1 MKHYNNIETTG
12 QLVVG
17 APQGTPPLSVDSS
30 TVVPNL
36 NADLLDG
43 KHASEFA
50 SSSHTH
56 SPANITQDSN
66 NRFVTD
72 SEKST
77 WNGKANASHTHDM
90 SNVSTGS
97 LATDRL
103 SEVAYVTGSITR
115 TARPLFDVLRADRT
129 SFLPPSQ
136 IIIESSTDA
145 GVTWKDAGVSD
156 TNKARLFTGQRPS
169 ISIPLKAGV
178 KSTDCMIRITVT
190 GMRYNVPVNTPEV
203 DKYQYW
209 NSAYVQSTERYF
221 TAEDCWVWLSSVADR
236 IYMKVEKATGAN
248 PNSWSLDREAY
259 QSGWSGGNYASLSGN
274 TFGGGTT
281 QTGNFWNWRFTF
293 RTCTTSNN
301 FNDAQLSSS
310 YASSAQVINHIK
322 VSGRNVWSYTNNY
335 MYHDHLYNWDENQNA
350 FFPATV
356 RGTTLQSTIASGTAP
371 LTVASNTLVTNLNA
385 DLLDGQHASAFA
397 LASHSHAIS
406 NVIGLQTA
414 LDGKSATSHNHDS
427 AYEPK
432 NSNIQSHIS
441 STSNPHGVTK
451 SQVGLGNVDNTSDL
465 NKPISTATQTAL
477 NGKANTSHTHAITDV
492 IGLQTALDG
501 KSETSHTH
509 TFASLTSKPTTL
521 AGYGITDASAS
532 THTHA
537 DLHTHSN
544 KTILDAIEASLTTAL
559 KTNYDTAYTH
569 SQSAHAPSDADK
581 TETAISG
588 ATAKVTPVD
597 ADTMPLSDSAAS
609 NTIKKVTWSNI
620 KATLKT
626 YFDTLYNNYTHPTY
640 TYTTPIDDT
649 NTTLTS
655 VDFVSTITQTNGHVT
670 GGTKRNLVA
679 GTNVSIVAEVDG
691 DVVIS
696 STDTNTVT
704 RVQGTGGTLV
714 SGDIVIQGTGL
725 VSTSQSGNTITI
737 ATTAN
742 NYSHPTQSAIT
753 SDNANGVVLQ
763 DVSVNTLGHV
773 TSVAT
778 VDLDGR
784 YYTETET
791 NTLLSGKQSTSE
803 KGAAN
808 GYASLDAG
816 GKVPTAQLP
825 SYVDDVLEYA
835 NFASLPV
842 TGETGKI
849 YVTIDTNKTYR
860 WSGTAYVYITSG
872 AVDSVD
878 GQTGVVNLSSVYEP
892 KNSNIQTHIS
902 SMSNPHST
910 TAAQVGAEPAFTKN
924 TAFNK
929 NFGTTA
935 GTVTQ
940 GNDARLSDTRTP
952 KAHALI
958 DTVNH
963 TVSGLTTG
971 HVIKAL
977 SATTYGFGTTDTAGI
992 TDNAVTLAKIQDIAT
1007 ATILGRATAGS
1018 GDPEALTASQVRTIL
1033 NVADGANN
1041 YIHPASHAP
1050 SIITQDANNRFVT
1063 DTEKATWNA
1072 KSTLSL
1078 GTTSTTAFR
1087 GDYGNTAYAHSQI
1100 VTGNPHGTTKTD
1112 LGLGSVENKSS
1123 ATIRSEITSS
1133 NVTTALGYTPVN
1145 PNQRGVANGYASL
1158 DASGL
1163 IPVSQIPSSFK
1174 EILIVANIT
1183 ARDAITDK
1191 FTGLRVHVLDASADV
1206 TVTSGW
1212 AEYLWTGSAWTKVSE
1227 SESIDVVLQWANI
1240 TGKPTSAVADIDSA
1254 VSQRH
1259 THSNKA
1265 TLDSIQE
1272 ALTTAL
1278 KSNYDTAYTHSQS
1291 AHAPSNAQKNSDIT
1305 KAEIEAKLTGA
1316 ITTHTHAYEP
1326 ANANIQSHISSTS
1339 NPHSVTKSQVGLGSV
1354 ENYGIATQAEAQAG
1368 TSNVK
1373 YMTPLRVKEAI
1384 GSLGTVKSVNSQSP
1398 DGNGNVVINATH
1410 VGATRKFTANFGN
1423 GSATQFDF
1431 THNFGTS
1438 DVTVCVYE
1446 NSTNMMVVADVLIS
1460 SANVV
1465 RVVTGIVPTANQ
1477 FRVVIVG

>member
-1 MKHYNNIETTG
+1 MILTTKG
-12 QLVVG
+12 FKKPEL
-17 APQGTPPLSVDSS
+17 TDI
-30 TVVPNL
+30 
-36 NADLLDG
+36 ADLRIFIGDNMDLLETELD
-43 KHASEFA
+43 KKSNTTHTHTDLHTHSNKSILDATTASFTTELK
-50 SSSHTH
+50 SSYDSAVTNSHTH
-56 SPANITQDSN
+56 SNKSALDLVSGTNTGNETTTSIGTLINGATAKTTPVDADMIGLMDSAASNVLKKLSWANIKATLKTYFDTLYN
-66 NRFVTD
+66 NY
-72 SEKST
+72 
-77 WNGKANASHTHDM
+77 TH
-90 SNVSTGS
+90 
-97 LATDRL
+97 
-103 SEVAYVTGSITR
+103 
-115 TARPLFDVLRADRT
+115 
-129 SFLPPSQ
+129 PSQ
-136 IIIESSTDA
+136 TAIT
-145 GVTWKDAGVSD
+145 SD
-156 TNKARLFTGQRPS
+156 NSGTTVLQD
-169 ISIPLKAGV
+169 IS
-178 KSTDCMIRITVT
+178 
-190 GMRYNVPVNTPEV
+190 VNTLGHVTSVGTV
-203 DKYQYW
+203 DL
-209 NSAYVQSTERYF
+209 SASF
-221 TAEDCWVWLSSVADR
+221 
-236 IYMKVEKATGAN
+236 
-248 PNSWSLDREAY
+248 EA
-259 QSGWSGGNYASLSGN
+259 
-274 TFGGGTT
+274 
-281 QTGNFWNWRFTF
+281 
-293 RTCTTSNN
+293 
-301 FNDAQLSSS
+301 
-310 YASSAQVINHIK
+310 K
-322 VSGRNVWSYTNNY
+322 
-335 MYHDHLYNWDENQNA
+335 NA
-350 FFPATV
+350 
-356 RGTTLQSTIASGTAP
+356 
-371 LTVASNTLVTNLNA
+371 
-385 DLLDGQHASAFA
+385 
-397 LASHSHAIS
+397 
-406 NVIGLQTA
+406 
-414 LDGKSATSHNHDS
+414 
-427 AYEPK
+427 
-432 NSNIQSHIS
+432 NIQSHIS
-441 STSNPHGVTK
+441 STSNPHSTTAA
-451 SQVGLGNVDNTSDL
+451 QVGAEPAFTKNTAFNKNFGTTAGTVTEGSHVGSTGTSHGVATTSVNGFMSSSDKTKLDGIATGAEVNQNAFSNIAVSGQTTVAADSKTDTLTLIAGTNVSITTDAVNDTITINATDTNTTYTASNGITLVGNDIRHVDTSSQASLDALTGANVISDIDL
-465 NKPISTATQTAL
+465 DTYGHVTLLATRALTAGDIGA
-477 NGKANTSHTHAITDV
+477 ATSGHTHATLAAGN
-492 IGLQTALDG
+492 GLTGTSYNGSTAQ
-501 KSETSHTH
+501 
-509 TFASLTSKPTTL
+509 TFAV
-521 AGYGITDASAS
+521 ASAAGTAGS
-532 THTHA
+532 VGTLTITA
-537 DLHTHSN
+537 DAVGVTLGTTS
-544 KTILDAIEASLTTAL
+544 TTAYRGDYG
-559 KTNYDTAYTH
+559 NTAYAH
-569 SQSAHAPSDADK
+569 SQAAHAPSDADK